1 MESATDMQTVT
12 ATGQIELFRI
22 EANGIVSTEVYY
34 ATSTRSDVPPGLDS
48 AKFEIDENITLGF
61 EDVGASFH
69 IHKDN
74 TLWGWYDSNE
84 DGQQDEDEIQQ
95 FTVTDSVLEGIKNT
109 TIGSSGTTGW
119 TKTIPRIDPGQ
130 YLWTKTIQTYSDGSM
145 TVTYGL
151 YHWGADA
158 ELFKIDCGF
167 NEILRFVSTDED
179 SGKEVVKVSVNP
191 KKLPVRVQKQFGNS
205 VENVSPL
212 NNDKLQVFIYDLEFN
227 ANYKITGYTDPTL
240 TENTIE
246 IGINDLL
253 EDAEEGKIVGNDN
266 IKAAEILREKN
277 CYLKLIYQHEEKN
290 EANEITKSYELT
302 EYIGIRYAS
311 NFDMA
316 TLSLKADGL
325 VAAMRDTKMVFNEQ
339 GLTIENGS
347 FKIVDGDK
355 EVLRMDDD
363 GNLALTGTIY
373 AKNGEIGGF
382 IIGKDSL
389 KAVQQVE
396 NKSITTIEL
405 NGAQGC
411 IFIGESNDNNDNQIV
426 IDGPAGE
433 IYSKTGKE
441 GITRN
446 WSISGNEAIFNNIVA
461 RGSIEAAVFEYGE
474 VQAIGGILIAR
485 PSSKITEIG
494 QIEESGKI
502 YYLVTV
508 ENSAGFLKEDICII
522 GNHNSS
528 TTDVYDDIGSR
539 LFKIRETTDDNKLKL
554 EDLLGTTLSEK
565 DISLPIISIG
575 HKGSIGIG
583 INGSN
588 NNSFVE
594 ANAITV
600 FEANDID
607 LDEYNSKN
615 LINTH
620 IVLGQLGSEKSIY
633 GQAAGSYGLYADN
646 VVLHGALTTKF
657 EAGDVIAY
665 AGVNTNLIGTDIPQ
679 SDPTKFRNNS
689 SAILIWAGAKSDDKA
704 GVENSNF
711 YVDRNGNIYAKSGY
725 FEGSVIANATVEA
738 SNIKAARI
746 TGMGSGDS
754 PGLIIEDVNQG
765 IVFYDQGTTKFSLA
779 RDGIKSKLS
788 LYAPDIYINSKL
800 KINEDGIAFDSS
812 GSENNFNEKSKIVL
826 EDSAFSFRLGGHE
839 ELLINDEYTLV
850 QNSLSV
856 TGSVWYGE
864 TMEYRQ
870 VQNDD
875 KKIIGYDL
883 YVRGA

>member
-1 MESATDMQTVT
+1 MESATDMQTVI

-48 AKFEIDENITLGF
+48 VEFRIGENTVLGF

-84 DGQQDEDEIQQ
+84 DGQQNEDEIQQ

-167 NEILRFVSTDED
+167 NEILRFVSTEKVLD
-179 SGKEVVKVSVNP
+179 KEVTKVSVNP
-191 KKLPVRVQKQFGNS
+191 KILPVQVQKQFGNS

-212 NNDKLQVFIYDLEFN
+212 DSDKLEVLIYDLESDV
-227 ANYKITGYTDPTL
+227 NYEITGYTNLVSTK
-240 TENTIE
+240 NTIE
-246 IGINDLL
+246 IRINDLL
-253 EDAEEGKIVGNDN
+253 LDAKGDDN

-290 EANEITKSYELT
+290 EANEVTKSYELT

-325 VAAMRDTKMVFNEQ
+325 VAAMRDSKMVFNEQ
-339 GLTIENGS
+339 GLTVENGS
-347 FKIVDGDK
+347 FKIVRKGE
-355 EVLRMDDD
+355 EVLRADGD

-373 AKNGEIGGF
+373 AKKGEIGGF
-382 IIGKDSL
+382 IIGEDSL
-389 KAVQQVE
+389 KAVQQIE
-396 NKSITTIEL
+396 DKSITTIEL
-405 NGAQGC
+405 NGASGC

-433 IYSKTGKE
+433 IYSKTGKD

-485 PSSKITEIG
+485 PSSKITEISE
-494 QIEESGKI
+494 IEESGKI

-508 ENSAGFLKEDICII
+508 ENSAGFLTQDICII

-539 LFKIRETTDDNKLKL
+539 LFKIIETTDDNKLKL
-554 EDLLGTTLSEK
+554 EDLLNSTLSEK

-588 NNSFVE
+588 NNSFIE

-620 IVLGQLGSEKSIY
+620 IVLGQLGSQKSIY

-657 EAGDVIAY
+657 EEGNVVAY
-665 AGVNTNLIGTDIPQ
+665 AGVNTNLTGTDIPQ
-679 SDPTKFRNNS
+679 SDSAKFVNKS

-738 SNIKAARI
+738 SNIKTARI
-746 TGMGSGDS
+746 TGMGPVDS

-765 IVFYDQGTTKFSLA
+765 IVFYDQGATKFSLA
-779 RDGIKSKLS
+779 RDGIKSELS
-788 LYAPDIYINSKL
+788 LYTPDIYINSKL
-800 KINEDGIAFDSS
+800 KINEDGIAFGSLN
-812 GSENNFNEKSKIVL
+812 SENNFDEEGKIVL

-856 TGSVWYGE
+856 AGSVWYGE

-883 YVRGA
+883 YIRGA